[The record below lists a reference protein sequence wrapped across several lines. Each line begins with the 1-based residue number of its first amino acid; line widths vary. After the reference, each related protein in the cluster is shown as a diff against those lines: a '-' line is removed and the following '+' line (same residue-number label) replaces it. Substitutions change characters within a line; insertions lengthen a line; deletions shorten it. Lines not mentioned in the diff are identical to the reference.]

1 MKAVILA
8 GGYGTRI
15 SEESGIRPKPM
26 VEIGGRPIL
35 WHIMKQ
41 LSSYG
46 IRDFVILCGYKSEMI
61 KEYFANYHLR
71 NADVTFDLGN
81 HSMLI
86 HKNGAEDWK
95 VTLLETGEKT
105 MTGGRLKKAKEHLGN
120 ETFLLTYGD
129 GGSYV
134 DIKKLIEF
142 HNASRSLATVTAVQP
157 GGRFGVLSFKGNSPK
172 VSGFREKDQNDG
184 GWINGGF
191 MVLDPQIFDYIE
203 SDSTVF
209 EQEPMKKLAAM
220 GKLQAFFHN
229 GFWQCMDT
237 LRDKN
242 LLESLWNAGKAP
254 WKVWE

>member
-8 GGYGTRI
+8 GGFGTRI
-15 SEESGIRPKPM
+15 SEESGVRPKPM

-35 WHIMKQ
+35 WHIMKH

-46 IRDFVILCGYKSEMI
+46 IKDFVILCGYKSQMI
-61 KEYFANYHLR
+61 KDYFANYHLYK
-71 NADVTFDLGN
+71 ADITFDLN
-81 HSMLI
+81 THSMLI
-86 HKNGAEDWK
+86 HKNGAEDWR
-95 VTLLETGEKT
+95 VTLLETGENT
-105 MTGGRLKKAKEHLGN
+105 MTGGRLKKAKQHLGN

-129 GGSYV
+129 GVSDV
-134 DIKKLIEF
+134 NISELTKL
-142 HNASRSLATVTAVQP
+142 HKSTKNLGTVTAVQP
-157 GGRFGVLSFKGNSPK
+157 GGRFGVLSFKGGSPK

-191 MVLDPQIFDYIE
+191 MILEPQVLDLIE
-203 SDSTVF
+203 DDSTIF
-209 EQEPMKKLAAM
+209 EQGPMKKLAEM
-220 GKLQAFFHN
+220 GKLQAYFHN

-237 LRDKN
+237 LRDKH